1 MINLYS
7 GTFTPLHKNVTIVKP
22 MFITF
27 KKRVYEEGK
36 EFMIGFGHGKRPA
49 YWGGGGGW
57 GAPPARIFILKRRQ
71 HTCMSVYIVH
81 CTVLQSAT
89 ALQYVSIL
97 Q

>member
-36 EFMIGFGHGKRPA
+36 EFMIGFGHGKRPEF
-49 YWGGGGGW
+49 WGWVGGGGG
-57 GAPPARIFILKRRQ
+57 GGGGLHLLEYSSYREDNTPA
-71 HTCMSVYIVH
+71 
-81 CTVLQSAT
+81 
-89 ALQYVSIL
+89 
-97 Q
+97 